1 MRAASKASSFRRSP
15 SRISTVGRFEPKG
28 DHHGKTCRS
37 LGVHVEGSGD
47 GVGVLRE
54 DLRLEGAALAAG
66 QLPPGRDRRER
77 RDARHQRRHPQAGS
91 RRPLARQ
98 HALLHPRRRP
108 RGLPREDRRGGRAD
122 PRRGAGSSRHG
133 HAVAVHRSRGPHE
146 RPVEGEGGNVEEEAR
161 QEEIMKGTPAPHIKT
176 GPAGKTVRVTVKG
189 ELIAESRDAIAL
201 EEGAYP
207 VVYYFPRRDVKMDR
221 LDRSSHK
228 THCPFKGDASY
239 FSLKGGPQ
247 NAVWSYEAPFDDML
261 VIKDL
266 LAFYPDKVDIS
277 AA

>member
-1 MRAASKASSFRRSP
+1 
-15 SRISTVGRFEPKG
+15 
-28 DHHGKTCRS
+28 
-37 LGVHVEGSGD
+37 
-47 GVGVLRE
+47 
-54 DLRLEGAALAAG
+54 
-66 QLPPGRDRRER
+66 
-77 RDARHQRRHPQAGS
+77 
-91 RRPLARQ
+91 
-98 HALLHPRRRP
+98 
-108 RGLPREDRRGGRAD
+108 
-122 PRRGAGSSRHG
+122 
-133 HAVAVHRSRGPHE
+133 
-146 RPVEGEGGNVEEEAR
+146 VEGEGRNVEEEAR
-161 QEEIMKGTPAPHIKT
+161 QEGRKGREEEIMKGTPAPHIKT

-277 AA
+277 TA